1 MLKLLHVRNFAL
13 MEDLTI
19 TFDKGLTV
27 ITGETGA
34 GKSIIVEA
42 IAALCGEHMD
52 DISIRSNRDFAEIT
66 GVFETTPLTLNR
78 LRESGIHI
86 DADLIIRRKVERG
99 KRQSSYINDQIVSIG
114 LLKDLTRDM
123 VDLIGQYENQ
133 SLFNPKNHLLLLDS
147 YAGLHE
153 LKREYTAIFHE
164 YRNLENRLKNLIETV
179 KQTDEKVDYLKFQ
192 ISEIEKAHVQPQEEE
207 QLSAEKNLLLSCEKR
222 STLAGNL
229 ITILYDREGSV
240 VENLYTLQKTLEE
253 LVILD
258 PHLSEIKERMESV
271 ISTAEDMYREVSSY
285 CNKIE
290 FLQERLDYVLERLDV
305 INKIKKKYG
314 KTLEEVADYLTVVK
328 KELAS
333 IETRDEEIQNLAEA
347 MKDREKKVTQHA
359 ADLSAQRKKAR
370 LSLKKK
376 IITLL
381 SRLGME
387 KAAFDI
393 KINTKDLEEDGAD
406 FVEFYISTNPG
417 EELKPL
423 RKIASGGEISR
434 ITLCLKTI
442 LSDIDNMLTLIF
454 DEVDTGIGG
463 RIAEAVGELLA
474 TVSRDHQVICITHL
488 PQITVFADNH
498 ILVKKE
504 IKGKETFTQII
515 RLDETMRKMEIARM
529 LGGKDITKKTVEH
542 AAEFLQKV
550 KQR

>member
-1 MLKLLHVRNFAL
+1 MLKLLRVRNFAI
-13 MEDLTI
+13 MDDLSVA
-19 TFDKGLTV
+19 FDKGLTV

-42 IAALCGEHMD
+42 IAALCGERMD
-52 DISIRSNRDFAEIT
+52 DISIRSQRDFAEIT
-66 GVFETTPLTLNR
+66 GVFETTPLILKR
-78 LRESGIHI
+78 LQESGIHV
-86 DADLIIRRKVERG
+86 DTDLIIRRKIERG

-114 LLKDLTRDM
+114 LLRDLTREM

-133 SLFNPKNHLLLLDS
+133 SLFNPKNHLSLLDS

-153 LKREYTAIFHE
+153 FKREYTTVFHE
-164 YRNLENRLKNLIETV
+164 YRSLENRLKSLLETV
-179 KQTDEKVDYLKFQ
+179 KQADEKVDYLKFQ
-192 ISEIEKAHVQPQEEE
+192 INEIEKANVQPHEEE
-207 QLSAEKNLLLSCEKR
+207 QLSAEKNLLLSSEKR
-222 STLAGNL
+222 SVLAGSL
-229 ITILYDREGSV
+229 VTMLYDREGSV
-240 VENLYTLQKTLEE
+240 VENLYTIQKNFEE
-253 LVILD
+253 LITLD
-258 PHLSEIKERMESV
+258 PHLSEIKERTESV
-271 ISTAEDMYREVSSY
+271 ISTVEDMYREVSSY
-285 CNKIE
+285 YNKIE
-290 FLQERLDYVLERLDV
+290 FSQERLEYVLERLDV

-314 KTLEEVADYLTVVK
+314 KTLEEVTDYLTAVK
-328 KELAS
+328 KELSS
-333 IETRDEEIQNLAEA
+333 IETRDEEIHKLTAII
-347 MKDREKKVTQHA
+347 KDREKKVTQYA
-359 ADLSAQRKKAR
+359 ADLSAQRRKAH

-376 IITLL
+376 IIKLL

-393 KINTKDLEEDGAD
+393 RIDTKELEEDGAD

-434 ITLCLKTI
+434 ITLCLITI

-504 IKGKETFTQII
+504 IKEKETFTRIVK
-515 RLDETMRKMEIARM
+515 LDEHMRKMEIARM

>member
-13 MEDLTI
+13 MEDLTV

-42 IAALCGEHMD
+42 IAALCGERMD
-52 DISIRSNRDFAEIT
+52 DISIRSNKDFAEIT
-66 GVFETTPLTLNR
+66 GVFETTPMIIAR
-78 LRESGIHI
+78 LQESGMHI
-86 DADLIIRRKVERG
+86 DGDLIIRRKVERG

-114 LLKDLTRDM
+114 LLRDLTREM

-133 SLFNPKNHLLLLDS
+133 SLFNPKNHLSLLDS
-147 YAGLHE
+147 YAGLHDR
-153 LKREYTAIFHE
+153 KRRYATSFHE
-164 YRNLENRLKNLIETV
+164 YRNLESRLESLMETA
-179 KQTDEKVDYLKFQ
+179 KQTDEKIDYLKFQ
-192 ISEIEKAHVQPQEEE
+192 INEIEKAHVQPHEEE
-207 QLSAEKNLLLSCEKR
+207 QLNSEKDLLLSSEKR
-222 STLAGNL
+222 STFAGNL
-229 ITILYDREGSV
+229 VAILYDREGSV
-240 VENLYTLQKTLEE
+240 VENLYTIQKNLEE
-253 LVILD
+253 LATLD
-258 PHLSEIKERMESV
+258 PQMGELKERMESV

-285 CNKIE
+285 YNKIE
-290 FLQERLDYVLERLDV
+290 FSQDRLDSVLERLDV

-314 KTLEEVADYLTVVK
+314 KTLEEVADYLTAVK

-333 IETRDEEIQNLAEA
+333 IESRDEELQKLAA
-347 MKDREKKVTQHA
+347 AIKDIEGKVTQQA
-359 ADLSAQRKKAR
+359 ADLSLQRKKAR

-376 IITLL
+376 IIKLL

-393 KINTKDLEEDGAD
+393 RIDTKELEEDGVD

-417 EELKPL
+417 EDLKPL

-442 LSDIDNMLTLIF
+442 LSDVDNMLTLIF

-504 IKGKETFTQII
+504 IRDKETFTHII
-515 RLDETMRKMEIARM
+515 TLDEDMRKMEIARM

>member
-1 MLKLLHVRNFAL
+1 MLKLLRARNFAL

-19 TFDKGLTV
+19 AFDRGLTV

-42 IAALCGEHMD
+42 IASLCGERMD

-66 GVFETTPLTLNR
+66 GVFETTPLILKR
-78 LRESGIHI
+78 LRESGIHV
-86 DADLIIRRKVERG
+86 DGDLIIRRKVERG

-114 LLKDLTRDM
+114 LLRDLTREM

-133 SLFNPKNHLLLLDS
+133 SLFNPKNHLSLLDS
-147 YAGLHE
+147 YAGIGE
-153 LKREYTAIFHE
+153 LKRVYTTVFHE
-164 YRNLENRLKNLIETV
+164 YRSLEKRLKSLMETV
-179 KQTDEKVDYLKFQ
+179 KQADEKIDYLKFQ
-192 ISEIEKAHVQPQEEE
+192 INEIEKAHVQPQEEE
-207 QLSAEKNLLLSCEKR
+207 QLSAEKNLLLSSEKR

-229 ITILYDREGSV
+229 VTVLYDREDSV
-240 VENLYTLQKTLEE
+240 VENLYTIQKILDE
-253 LVILD
+253 LTTLD
-258 PHLSEIKERMESV
+258 PHLNEIKGRMESV

-285 CNKIE
+285 YNKIE
-290 FLQERLDYVLERLDV
+290 FSQERLDHVLERFDV

-314 KTLEEVADYLTVVK
+314 KTLEEVADYLTTVK
-328 KELAS
+328 KELSS
-333 IETRDEEIQNLAEA
+333 IETRDEEIQKLEA
-347 MKDREKKVTQHA
+347 AIKDLEKKVTQQA
-359 ADLSAQRKKAR
+359 ADLSARRKKAG

-376 IITLL
+376 IINLL

-393 KINTKDLEEDGAD
+393 QIHDKELEEDGKD

-442 LSDIDNMLTLIF
+442 LSEVDNMLTLIF

-504 IKGKETFTQII
+504 IKDKETFTHIVK
-515 RLDETMRKMEIARM
+515 LDEDTRKMEIARM

>member
-1 MLKLLHVRNFAL
+1 MLKLLRVRNFAL

-42 IAALCGEHMD
+42 IASLCGERMD

-66 GVFETTPLTLNR
+66 GIFETTPLILTR
-78 LRESGIHI
+78 LQESGIHI
-86 DADLIIRRKVERG
+86 DGDLVIRRKVERG

-114 LLKDLTRDM
+114 LLKDLTREM
-123 VDLIGQYENQ
+123 VDLVGQYENQ

-147 YAGLHE
+147 YAGLDNI
-153 LKREYTAIFHE
+153 KREYTTVFLE
-164 YRNLENRLKNLIETV
+164 YQNLENRFIRLMETV
-179 KQTDEKVDYLKFQ
+179 KQADEKVDYIKFQ
-192 ISEIEKAHVQPQEEE
+192 INEIEKAHVQPHEEE
-207 QLSAEKNLLLSCEKR
+207 QLNAEKQLLMSSEKR
-222 STLAGNL
+222 STLTGNL
-229 ITILYDREGSV
+229 VSILYDREGSV
-240 VENLYTLQKTLEE
+240 VENLYTIQKILDE
-253 LVILD
+253 LTTLD
-258 PHLSEIKERMESV
+258 PHLCEIKERMDPI

-285 CNKIE
+285 YNKIE
-290 FLQERLDYVLERLDV
+290 FSQERLDHVLERLDV

-314 KTLEEVADYLTVVK
+314 ATLEEVADYLAAVK
-328 KELAS
+328 KELLS
-333 IETRDEEIQNLAEA
+333 IETRDEEIRELKTAREA
-347 MKDREKKVTQHA
+347 VEKKVTEQA
-359 ADLSAQRKKAR
+359 ADLSAQRKKAS
-370 LSLKKK
+370 LSLKTK

-381 SRLGME
+381 FRLGME

-393 KINTKDLEEDGAD
+393 HMHDKKHEEDGKD

-442 LSDIDNMLTLIF
+442 LSDVDNILTIIF

-474 TVSRDHQVICITHL
+474 TVSRDHQAICITHL

-504 IKGKETFTQII
+504 IKGEETFTHII
-515 RLDETMRKMEIARM
+515 KLDDTMRKMEIARM